1 MNAKIVSVA
10 PRMKN
15 GEHDVWVNNEGVT
28 YYKFVVTLD
37 NGQSGEVKG
46 MSETLRFVAG
56 EEVTVKEFKPSA
68 NPKFPLGTLKL
79 DKIRDG
85 APGQTAA
92 SNGNSQA
99 ARPTA
104 SNVPPM
110 VSVQHGGWT
119 KEKEQ
124 SVMIQ
129 GLLKSIIEAGVPKE
143 EWDVYLKSALTLHD
157 GMLAG
162 RTKNPNPV
170 PLRQDAPPI
179 AGYPQPVAAGV
190 GSDNMDAPF

>member
-79 DKIRDG
+79 DKIREG
-85 APGQTAA
+85 QAPTG
-92 SNGNSQA
+92 NGTPQA

-162 RTKNPNPV
+162 RTKSPNPV

-179 AGYPQPVAAGV
+179 AWYTQAAPPVE
-190 GSDNMDAPF
+190 DPELAPF